1 MITSKVNKNGR
12 FNWVK
17 FSYWI
22 SRISQMSRIW
32 IFPRI
37 WLHKPD
43 FWTYSILFLKL
54 DSIFLFWDSEVDFFE
69 SREWMIQLLTLRN
82 KSEILNH
89 LLVSHLVQVWWPRP
103 PSFSRSSWRPRDE
116 SRRPWPRDC
125 LRPSEDSVRVTT
137 WYTKNGFK
145 EDDGGKQY
153 WKYCWAD
160 NISVR
165 SGSNMRLSISR
176 DENRIL
182 VGWQPSPLFLLV
194 DRKPLGS
201 KKIEY
206 CTITF

>member
-82 KSEILNH
+82 KREILNH
-89 LLVSHLVQVWWPRP
+89 LLVSHLVQVRP
-103 PSFSRSSWRPRDE
+103 PSFSPVHHDAVQRWITATVTTSG
-116 SRRPWPRDC
+116 WPRDTRIPTVK
-125 LRPSEDSVRVTT
+125 LKILGKAFLKPESRTSVT
-137 WYTKNGFK
+137 FK
-145 EDDGGKQY
+145 
-153 WKYCWAD
+153 
-160 NISVR
+160 
-165 SGSNMRLSISR
+165 L
-176 DENRIL
+176 
-182 VGWQPSPLFLLV
+182 
-194 DRKPLGS
+194 
-201 KKIEY
+201 
-206 CTITF
+206 